1 MTLRVCESHVEKAA
15 PTWFKELSWS
25 ILHVLET
32 ATGDLQ

>member
-1 MTLRVCESHVEKAA
+1 MAKIAESTVEESA

-32 ATGDLQ
+32 ATGDRQ